1 MAKAKEDFFDKIP
14 WDVITPEIVRAFTPF
29 IQGIVWVALSKVD
42 KRINALNNLIAVA
55 EIVPTIDLGLPK
67 GIVLGAMYDKT
78 ADALDMI
85 NQLAQ
90 AFGELPGDLK
100 QFIQD
105 QVDEAK
111 ADIEQILEPIEEAK
125 EPAWWVQTFYDIF
138 GAGVKPGE
146 Q

>member
-1 MAKAKEDFFDKIP
+1 LAKPKEDFFDKIP

-42 KRINALNNLIAVA
+42 KRISAMNNLIAVA

-78 ADALDMI
+78 DEALDMI

-90 AFGELPGDLK
+90 ALGDLPGNLK

-105 QVDEAK
+105 QVDIAK
-111 ADIEQILEPIEEAK
+111 TEIEEILEPIEEAQ

>member
-42 KRINALNNLIAVA
+42 KRISAMNNLIAVA

-78 ADALDMI
+78 DEALDMI

-90 AFGELPGDLK
+90 ALGDLPGNLK

-105 QVDEAK
+105 QVDIAK
-111 ADIEQILEPIEEAK
+111 TEIEEILEPIEEAQ

>member
-1 MAKAKEDFFDKIP
+1 MKKDDIP

-111 ADIEQILEPIEEAK
+111 AEIEEVF
-125 EPAWWVQTFYDIF
+125 EPVTEKADPTWWERRLREF
-138 GAGVKPGE
+138 GFDPKGLA
-146 Q
+146 

>member
-1 MAKAKEDFFDKIP
+1 MKKDDIP
-14 WDVITPEIVRAFTPF
+14 WDIIIPELVKASTPF
-29 IQGIVWVALSKVD
+29 IQAIVWVGLSKVD

-90 AFGELPGDLK
+90 AFGDLPGDLK
-100 QFIQD
+100 KFIQE
-105 QVDEAK
+105 QVD
-111 ADIEQILEPIEEAK
+111 EAK
-125 EPAWWVQTFYDIF
+125 EPAWWVKGFYDLF
-138 GAGVKPGE
+138 GAGVEPGK

>member
-1 MAKAKEDFFDKIP
+1 MKKDDIP
-14 WDVITPEIVRAFTPF
+14 WDIIIPELVKASTPF
-29 IQGIVWVALSKVD
+29 IQAIVWVGLSKVD

-67 GIVLGAMYDKT
+67 GIVVGAMYDKT

-100 QFIQD
+100 NFIQE

-111 ADIEQILEPIEEAK
+111 EDLEEILEPVAEAK
-125 EPAWWVQTFYDIF
+125 EPAWWVKGFYDLF
-138 GAGVKPGE
+138 GAGVEPGK

>member
-1 MAKAKEDFFDKIP
+1 MAKAKEDFSDKIP
-14 WDVITPEIVRAFTPF
+14 WEVITPEIVRAFTPF

-111 ADIEQILEPIEEAK
+111 SRYRTNFRTHRGSKRTSLVGTDLLRYIWSRSK
-125 EPAWWVQTFYDIF
+125 TW
-138 GAGVKPGE
+138 
-146 Q
+146 

>member
-1 MAKAKEDFFDKIP
+1 MKKDDIP
-14 WDVITPEIVRAFTPF
+14 WDIIIPELVKASTPF
-29 IQGIVWVALSKVD
+29 IQAIVWVGLSKVD

-78 ADALDMI
+78 GDALDMI

-90 AFGELPGDLK
+90 AFGDLPGDLK
-100 QFIQD
+100 KFIQE

-111 ADIEQILEPIEEAK
+111 EDLEEILEPIAEAK
-125 EPAWWVQTFYDIF
+125 EPAWWVKGFYDLF
-138 GAGVKPGE
+138 GADVKVGK

>member
-1 MAKAKEDFFDKIP
+1 MVKAKDDFLDKIP

-42 KRINALNNLIAVA
+42 KRISAMNNLIAVA

-78 ADALDMI
+78 DEALDMI

-90 AFGELPGDLK
+90 ALGDLPGNLK

-105 QVDEAK
+105 QVDIAK
-111 ADIEQILEPIEEAK
+111 TEIEEILEPIEEAQ

>member
-1 MAKAKEDFFDKIP
+1 MKKDDIP
-14 WDVITPEIVRAFTPF
+14 WDIIIPELVKASTPF
-29 IQGIVWVALSKVD
+29 IQAIVWVGLSKVD

-67 GIVLGAMYDKT
+67 GIVVGAMYDKT

-100 QFIQD
+100 NFIQE

-111 ADIEQILEPIEEAK
+111 EDLEEILEPIAEAK
-125 EPAWWVQTFYDIF
+125 EPAWWVKGFYDLF
-138 GAGVKPGE
+138 GADVKVGK

>member
-1 MAKAKEDFFDKIP
+1 MKKEDIP
-14 WDVITPEIVRAFTPF
+14 WDVIIPELVKASTPF
-29 IQGIVWVALSKVD
+29 IQAIVWVGLSKVD

-78 ADALDMI
+78 GDALDMI

-90 AFGELPGDLK
+90 AFGDLPGDLK
-100 QFIQD
+100 KFIQE

-111 ADIEQILEPIEEAK
+111 EDLEEIFEDVAEAK
-125 EPAWWVQTFYDIF
+125 EPAWWVKGFYDLF
-138 GAGVKPGE
+138 GAGVEPGK

>member
-1 MAKAKEDFFDKIP
+1 MKKEDIP
-14 WDVITPEIVRAFTPF
+14 WDVIIPELVKASTPF
-29 IQGIVWVALSKVD
+29 IQAIVWVGLSKVD

-100 QFIQD
+100 NFIQE

-111 ADIEQILEPIEEAK
+111 EDLEEILEPVAEAK
-125 EPAWWVQTFYDIF
+125 EPAWWVKGFYDLF
-138 GAGVKPGE
+138 GAGVEPGK

>member
-1 MAKAKEDFFDKIP
+1 MKKEDIP
-14 WDVITPEIVRAFTPF
+14 WDVIIPELVKASTPF
-29 IQGIVWVALSKVD
+29 IQAIVWVGLSKVD

-78 ADALDMI
+78 GDALDMI

-90 AFGELPGDLK
+90 AFGDLPGDLK

-111 ADIEQILEPIEEAK
+111 QEIEDIIEPIAEAK

-138 GAGVKPGE
+138 GADVKVGK